1 VKIADKKR
9 DKERM
14 NLRPTAAAV
23 VNGRAEVATISRLRR
38 RIRRTAAETC

>member
-14 NLRPTAAAV
+14 NLRPTAAAC
-23 VNGRAEVATISRLRR
+23 RR
-38 RIRRTAAETC
+38 PPIQNDSGLPQGPAGPAVLG

>member
-14 NLRPTAAAV
+14 NLRPTAAAD
-23 VNGRAEVATISRLRR
+23 RLP
-38 RIRRTAAETC
+38 

>member
-14 NLRPTAAAV
+14 NLRPTAAGDRLPASPQF
-23 VNGRAEVATISRLRR
+23 RTI
-38 RIRRTAAETC
+38 